1 MGDTSKPK
9 RLWVE
14 HELHRLQIATGGG
27 PMAYVVIGG
36 SKTAIIEFL
45 GAVNPEPPEGTI
57 FTGVFN
63 APYRIIGIG
72 ATINEAFAS
81 ARRSCEARIAAH
93 GAEIRENRH
102 KALAHNSAVAL
113 AASKAR
119 MEVLGGKSAGKKP

>member
-1 MGDTSKPK
+1 MSSAAKSLK
-9 RLWVE
+9 VE

-63 APYRIIGIG
+63 TPYRIIGIG
-72 ATINEAFAS
+72 ATINEVFAS
-81 ARRSCEARIAAH
+81 ARRNSEERIAKH
-93 GAEIRENRH
+93 AEAWRNER
-102 KALAHNSAVAL
+102 KDTAVLAHNRAAAL
-113 AASKAR
+113 AQSKAR
-119 MEVLGGKSAGKKP
+119 TDVLDAKAKKA